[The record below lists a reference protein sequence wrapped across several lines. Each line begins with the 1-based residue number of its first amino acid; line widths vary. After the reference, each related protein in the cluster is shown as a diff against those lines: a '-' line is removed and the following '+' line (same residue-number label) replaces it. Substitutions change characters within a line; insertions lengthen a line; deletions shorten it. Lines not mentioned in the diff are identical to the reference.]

1 MNMNENVNEIIENL
15 KTEIHLAEY
24 VEADYKDN
32 VSVDLLRN
40 AFAIITEQ
48 KRKLDKISDIISE
61 KNGVSDAQEFGLHY
75 GQLDAY
81 LDDIEIVIKSKAE
94 NE

>member
-1 MNMNENVNEIIENL
+1 MNTNKTIEEL
-15 KTEIHLAEY
+15 KTEIHLAKY

-32 VSVDLLRN
+32 VPVDLLRN
-40 AFAIITEQ
+40 ALAIITEQ
-48 KRKLDKISDIISE
+48 KRKLDKIADIISE

-81 LDDIEIVIKSKAE
+81 LDDIEMVIAERGEE

>member
-1 MNMNENVNEIIENL
+1 MNEKVNGIIEEL

-32 VSVDLLRN
+32 VPVDLLRN
-40 AFAIITEQ
+40 ALAIITEQ

-81 LDDIEIVIKSKAE
+81 LDDIEMVIAE
-94 NE
+94 RGEKNE

>member
-1 MNMNENVNEIIENL
+1 MNEKVNGIIEEL

-32 VSVDLLRN
+32 VPVDLLRN
-40 AFAIITEQ
+40 ALAIITEQ

-81 LDDIEIVIKSKAE
+81 LDDIERIIKSTADE
-94 NE
+94 EE